1 MTPNSPNRYPSLA
14 IYHPN
19 GKGTGAAA
27 RFALIPARVGDPNSG
42 FIYLRLARQT
52 GDASVPHYDNVHD
65 LDAELDF
72 DSLGKML
79 EVFRGCAEYIDDGKG
94 IYQRGELG
102 AWKQVVKLEHKIEPA
117 PGYWLEIARSYN
129 EKPDA
134 PERIGIFLRPHEAM
148 ALSLAIEDSLAAV
161 CFGISEWRMA

>member
-1 MTPNSPNRYPSLA
+1 MTPNTLNKYPSLA

-19 GKGTGAAA
+19 AKGTGAAA
-27 RFALIPARVGDPNSG
+27 RLVLIPARVGDPDSG
-42 FIYLRLARQT
+42 FLYLRLARQT
-52 GDASVPHYDNVHD
+52 GDASVPHFDNVHD
-65 LDAELDF
+65 LDARLDF
-72 DSLGKML
+72 AALGKML
-79 EVFRGCAEYIDDGKG
+79 ELFRGCTESIDDGKG
-94 IYQRGELG
+94 IYQRADGG
-102 AWKQVVKLEHKIEPA
+102 VWRQVVKLEHKIEPA

-148 ALSLAIEDSLAAV
+148 GLSLALENSLAAV